1 VCAQL
6 KAMQRRN
13 ALAALHSAKRALSTV
28 PYSYTPPGRN
38 HLFVPGPCN
47 IPERVQRAMLRSS
60 ENHRDPHFSHLVH
73 KVLDDLKYLFKT
85 KEGQC
90 FVFPATGTGAWEAG
104 LTNTLSP
111 GDKVVCFRYGQ
122 FSHLWIDQAQRL
134 GLDVTVLEEPW
145 GSGANEE
152 RLRQVLAADK
162 GKTIKAVMV
171 VHNETTTGVTSDI
184 GGVRAAMDAVQH
196 PALLLVDGVSSIGS
210 CDFRMDEWRVDVAMT
225 GSQKALSLPTGL
237 GLVCVSKK
245 ALEASK
251 KATLPRVF
259 FSLADMQRMNAQGT
273 FPYTPSVP
281 LLYGLDESLAML
293 REEGLDNALAR
304 HQNLADATR
313 AAVKAWNLQL
323 LCSQP
328 RWNSNSLTVVKA
340 PPGVDTT
347 AMVRRAYNY
356 YNLSLGLGLSEL
368 AGKVFRIGHIGSS
381 DAVTQLG
388 GLAGTEMVLR
398 DMGYT
403 GFTPGAGVGAAVE
416 LLRSRAQRI
425 PTRTTD

>member
-1 VCAQL
+1 
-6 KAMQRRN
+6 
-13 ALAALHSAKRALSTV
+13 
-28 PYSYTPPGRN
+28 
-38 HLFVPGPCN
+38 
-47 IPERVQRAMLRSS
+47 
-60 ENHRDPHFSHLVH
+60 VH

-90 FVFPATGTGAWEAG
+90 FVFPGAFHSRDRVRMLHSWCHTLGAAVLHRAHSPIDLVFLLTPLACVCAATGTGAWEAG

-210 CDFRMDEWRVDVAMT
+210 CDFRMDDWRVDVAMT

-403 GFTPGAGVGAAVE
+403 GFSPGAGVGAAVE